1 MFSIDTTDNKD
12 AIKQNG
18 DEVEFS
24 FNTMVYRWVY
34 YSWNDVFNQ
43 LTNFRIVSDTI
54 SMQLEPTQQMSC
66 SVSNSVEAEN
76 NAEID
81 NSSVSIMNATFE
93 LSAQDI
99 SLVSV
104 QKFFHLPVPCNC
116 KGWHRHNEISIRNHN
131 F

>member
-34 YSWNDVFNQ
+34 FSLNDVFNQ

-54 SMQLEPTQQMSC
+54 SMQLEPTQPMSC

-81 NSSVSIMNATFE
+81 NTSVSIMNATFE

-104 QKFFHLPVPCNC
+104 QKFSRDSFAGPLQLWR
-116 KGWHRHNEISIRNHN
+116 KG
-131 F
+131 